1 MANALYTKGKEKIL
15 RGQINWETDSIKVA
29 LIKND
34 YLQSLATDE
43 FYSDISAHVLG
54 APVALTGASVAGG
67 FLDAADIS
75 FASIAA
81 GSTSEGVV
89 IYKDT
94 GTPATSPLLAY
105 IDVIT
110 GFPVLTNG
118 NDVNVQWDNGTY
130 KIFSL

>member
-15 RGQINWETDSIKVA
+15 RGQINWETDTLKVA

-43 FYSDISAHVLG
+43 FQSDIAAHILG
-54 APVALTGASVAGG
+54 TPVTLTGASVVGG
-67 FLDAADIS
+67 VLDAADIS

-81 GSTSEGVV
+81 GNTSEGVV

-94 GTPATSPLLAY
+94 GNPVTSPLLAY

-110 GFPVLTNG
+110 GFPVATNG

>member
-1 MANALYTKGKEKIL
+1 MANMLYTKAKEKIL

-29 LIKND
+29 LIKNN

-54 APVALTGASVAGG
+54 APVALTGASVGG
-67 FLDAADIS
+67 GVLDAADIS

-81 GSTSEGVV
+81 GSTAEAVV

-110 GFPVLTNG
+110 GFPVITNG
-118 NDVNVQWDNGTY
+118 NDINVQWDNGTY